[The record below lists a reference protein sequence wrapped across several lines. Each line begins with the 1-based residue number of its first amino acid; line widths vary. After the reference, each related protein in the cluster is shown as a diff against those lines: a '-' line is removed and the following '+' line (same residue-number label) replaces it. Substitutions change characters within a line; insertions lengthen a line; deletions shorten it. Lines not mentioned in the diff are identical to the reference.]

1 MQKYTNSSNLVIPE
15 SDTGYSPSLSVKQ
28 TAIKMGWAGLG
39 RGTKLR
45 HLLVEEFGEYSVPSV
60 GTINGWIKEIPNTNL
75 KKGDRRKK
83 GSVDYLTLPYDP
95 QNPREELRITD
106 ELKSYINRI
115 GLVKR
120 ATFRPDEGEKQL
132 TNREAKHAR
141 RTFIEFQDPYGE
153 QDGIDLIA
161 QWAVVHE
168 LSERETYDDPTTDIE
183 EFFTYAPWKARL
195 NQDLYRVAKKN
206 KEIEDYVH
214 FRFICPRV
222 EDPHVD
228 DAGRTGMSLEKTLN
242 EYKLFIGLHAHLGL
256 PYFFS
261 FISGD
266 KVFYLDRNHP
276 QLMEQVESHKKEWKL
291 DCDWRRHMGD
301 LLEGAPIKAIPVG
314 RKGDE

>member
-1 MQKYTNSSNLVIPE
+1 MQKYTNSSNLVVPE

-45 HLLVEEFGEYSVPSV
+45 HLLVEEFGEYRVPSV
-60 GTINGWIKEIPNTNL
+60 GTINGWIKDIPNTNL

-83 GSVDYLTLPYDP
+83 GSVDYLALPYDP

-132 TNREAKHAR
+132 TNREAKYAK

-153 QDGIDLIA
+153 RVDLIA

-168 LSERETYDDPTTDIE
+168 LTERDTYDDFTTDIE

-206 KEIEDYVH
+206 DEIDGYVH
-214 FRFICPRV
+214 FRFICPRE
-222 EDPHVD
+222 EDPNISVD
-228 DAGRTGMSLEKTLN
+228 KIVNVYE
-242 EYKLFIGLHAHLGL
+242 LFIGIHAHLGL

-266 KVFYLDRNHP
+266 RVFYVDRNHP

-291 DCDWRRHMGD
+291 DCEWRTQWGN

-314 RKGDE
+314 QAEEPNND